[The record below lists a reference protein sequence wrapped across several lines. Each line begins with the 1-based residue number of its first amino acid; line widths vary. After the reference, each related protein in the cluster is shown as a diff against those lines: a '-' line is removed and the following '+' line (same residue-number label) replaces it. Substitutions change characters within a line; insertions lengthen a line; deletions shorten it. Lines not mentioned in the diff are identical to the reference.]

1 MISILIA
8 DDHSVVRRGLCQILT
23 EGFPDSTVDEAIDG
37 NSIIEKIKQRKYDI
51 VISDLSMPGRT
62 GLDVIVHLKLIQPKV
77 PVLILSI
84 HPEDQYALR
93 VLNAGASGY
102 LSKDLA
108 PEELVEAVR
117 TVLKGEKYMPP
128 EISQK
133 LLSKN
138 IPSNS
143 KPAHSY
149 LSDREFEVMKMLAL
163 GNSISEIA
171 NLMLLSSTTVST
183 YRARILT
190 KMNFNNN
197 ADIVLYSMKNNLIQD

>member
-1 MISILIA
+1 MINILIA
-8 DDHSVVRRGLCQILT
+8 DDHSVVRKGLYQILT
-23 EGFPDSTVDEAIDG
+23 EGFPDSIVEEAKDG
-37 NSIIEKIKQRKYDI
+37 YSIIEKIKQKKYDI

-62 GLDVIVHLKLIQPKV
+62 GLDIIAHLKLIQPKI

-93 VLNAGASGY
+93 VLKAGASGY

-117 TVLKGEKYMPP
+117 TVLKGEKYMSR

-133 LLSKN
+133 LSSKN
-138 IPSNS
+138 IPLSS

-163 GNSISEIA
+163 GKSISEIA
-171 NLMLLSSTTVST
+171 DLMLLSNTTVST

-197 ADIVLYSMKNNLIQD
+197 ADIVLYSMKNNLILG